1 MLASSPLHVRT
12 QGVFIL
18 HSAFHTWAI
27 VALLA
32 LSTQAHALNGASTGN
47 SYVHLGT
54 IGTGG
59 LDGVLIAPNWVLTA
73 GHVAQTGIT
82 FSSNL
87 GSATV
92 DAAYRAPGFGFPA
105 NDLALL
111 HLSSAIDASSFPTLN
126 AEVIDN
132 DSAAEGLPVTIAVTA
147 QSGTQSH
154 AYTTV
159 DAAFDEVALEG
170 DSTATVWYLATGS
183 AANGSP
189 YLQGGDSGGA
199 LFAGQVGSSQSLLIG
214 IASATDGSLSYF
226 VQPGAYREWV
236 DATLAASGQRALW
249 NVSAVPEPSAAWF
262 LCAGLALLAWRRR
275 PV

>member
-1 MLASSPLHVRT
+1 MR
-12 QGVFIL
+12 
-18 HSAFHTWAI
+18 SAFHNWAI

-32 LSTQAHALNGASTGN
+32 LSTQAHALNSASTGN

-92 DAAYRAPGFGFPA
+92 DAAYRVPGFGFPA

-111 HLSSAIDASSFPTLN
+111 HLSSAIDADSFPTLN
-126 AEVIDN
+126 ADVIDN

-154 AYTTV
+154 VYTTV

-226 VQPGAYREWV
+226 VQPGAYREWL

-249 NVSAVPEPSAAWF
+249 NVSAVPEPSAAWL
-262 LCAGLALLAWRRR
+262 LCAGLAVLAWRRR
-275 PV
+275 LV